1 MQNTFIGSL
10 LLLGGIWVSLGSNKT
25 KGTILL
31 ITLLLIVSISLVI
44 SLKTAPDVTEHLDGG
59 AETVKGSTG
68 AGKGNAET
76 GKGSSG
82 VGKEIQLVKQLPM
95 PLEISQPVASGEKV
109 EKLARTI
116 DQPPNPPFIKVSGKA
131 SKTVNNVKLTDANNN
146 ILQSGINNDGTEF
159 NYQCPDG
166 TNIVGYDLNTEGSGQ
181 QNTSIFGGFGPVY
194 CADGTV
200 IGNSVGK
207 PKSGTIGQ
215 KPQTNL
221 SKFDFV
227 DNKVLAFDNSMMG
240 TVNDSSLEQCAFVCD
255 YLKENCGGFTHS
267 ETDKKCGLAYIV
279 DSNKLQQ
286 NSKGRTYMKVQQ
298 NKAS

>member
-1 MQNTFIGSL
+1 MQNTFIGGL
-10 LLLGGIWVSLGSNKT
+10 LLLGGIWVSLGNNKT
-25 KGTILL
+25 KGIILL
-31 ITLLLIVSISLVI
+31 VTLLLIVSISLVV
-44 SLKTAPDVTEHLDGG
+44 SLQTNLDVLDVKEHLDGG
-59 AETVKGSTG
+59 AGKAGAGAG
-68 AGKGNAET
+68 AGKAGAGDGIGAGN
-76 GKGSSG
+76 
-82 VGKEIQLVKQLPM
+82 QLPM
-95 PLEISQPVASGEKV
+95 PLEVSQPLASGESP
-109 EKLARTI
+109 ARTI

-131 SKTVNNVKLTDANNN
+131 SKTVNNVKFTDANKN

-159 NYQCPDG
+159 NYQCPEG

-181 QNTSIFGGFGPVY
+181 QNTSILGGFGPVY

-221 SKFDFV
+221 SKFTFV

-255 YLKENCGGFTHS
+255 YLKENCGGFTYS
-267 ETDKKCGLAYIV
+267 ETDKKCGLTYIV
-279 DSNKLQQ
+279 DNNKLQQ

>member
-1 MQNTFIGSL
+1 MFLYNFNFSLKNIMQNTFIGGL
-10 LLLGGIWVSLGSNKT
+10 LLLGGIWVSLGNNKT

-31 ITLLLIVSISLVI
+31 ITLLLIVSISLVV
-44 SLKTAPDVTEHLDGG
+44 SLQTNLDVKEHLE
-59 AETVKGSTG
+59 AGSG
-68 AGKGNAET
+68 AGAAAGN
-76 GKGSSG
+76 
-82 VGKEIQLVKQLPM
+82 QLVQPLPL
-95 PLEISQPVASGEKV
+95 PLEISQPVPSGEKV
-109 EKLARTI
+109 SSQNRTI
-116 DQPPNPPFIKVSGKA
+116 DQPPNPPFTNVSGKA
-131 SKTVNNVKLTDANNN
+131 SKTVNSIKFTDANKN

-159 NYQCPDG
+159 NYQCPEG

-181 QNTSIFGGFGPVY
+181 QNTSILGGFGPVY
-194 CADGTV
+194 CADGTI

-207 PKSGTIGQ
+207 PKSGTIGE

-221 SKFDFV
+221 SKFNFV

-255 YLKENCGGFTHS
+255 YLKDNCGGFTYS
-267 ETDKKCGLAYIV
+267 ETDKKCGLTYIV